1 MNQYSNEICLETL
14 LFKISMKNQNT
25 STEED
30 YISYH
35 MSQFI
40 GDEKMTNLPITCL
53 DRILLKYFKI
63 KDGIEKVDEEEIVN
77 FLFSFLDSAGRKASV
92 LFGHLDFG
100 ENKLEII
107 QRLVKGYSDVFDFNM
122 LNSTLAKTV
131 TELTSEMIKQS
142 ENFKIIFD
150 QMKKK

>member
-1 MNQYSNEICLETL
+1 
-14 LFKISMKNQNT
+14 MKNQNT

-30 YISYH
+30 YISHH
-35 MSQFI
+35 MSHFI
-40 GDEKMTNLPITCL
+40 GDEKMKNLPITVL
-53 DRILLKYFKI
+53 DRILLKYFI
-63 KDGIEKVDEEEIVN
+63 MKDGIEKVDEEEIVN
-77 FLFSFLDSAGRKASV
+77 FLFSVLDSAGRKASV

-100 ENKLEII
+100 EKKFEII
-107 QRLVKGYSDVFDFNM
+107 QRLVKEYSDVFDFNM